1 MKTLL
6 KAAAALMLMA
16 AVMTTASCTKDPNNG
31 GNSGGNN
38 SGGNNSGG
46 SGGGSSPTTEGIY
59 LGIIGFNLDL
69 YTKEIKLLNSS
80 SENEFS
86 SFIGNLRPGNLTSL
100 YYADYQGLKKL
111 KSYPKPPKLKNVA
124 LVTFT
129 DGLDN
134 ASLDDA
140 EKNPESY
147 SSKLAYRT
155 GLHNKIVNELI
166 HGKNVA
172 AYTIGLK
179 GGDVQDEVEFQDNLD
194 KLASIDNNAF
204 LVSNMNE
211 VKQRFK
217 QIADSLYSTS
227 TSVNV
232 KLDVPPGYDEGTQI
246 RFTFDITASGNPQQ
260 SSRYIAATYKRTS
273 NSRILD
279 NITYGGLADGRRSI
293 ESFDKQNGFYRF
305 LFEDLKDLQGN
316 PISQTSL
323 NRVLLW
329 RKSSNGVWEKETEFV
344 PANSVVT
351 EEDRNSALIML
362 VLDCTT
368 SLGNDFSKMQDAA
381 KDFVRTLVSSNH

>member
-1 MKTLL
+1 MRTFM
-6 KAAAALMLMA
+6 KAAAALMLTAAIMA
-16 AVMTTASCTKDPNNG
+16 TGCTKDPNNG
-31 GNSGGNN
+31 GNN
-38 SGGNNSGG
+38 SGGN
-46 SGGGSSPTTEGIY
+46 GGGSSPTTEGIY
-59 LGIIGFNLDL
+59 LGIIGFNRNL

-80 SENEFS
+80 SEQG
-86 SFIGNLRPGNLTSL
+86 FINFIEGLRADNLTGL

-111 KSYPKPPKLKNVA
+111 NAYPQPPKLKNVA

-134 ASLDDA
+134 YSLNDS
-140 EKNPESY
+140 ETNPENY
-147 SSKLAYRT
+147 PSKVAYRT
-155 GLHNKIVNELI
+155 GLHNKIISELI
-166 HGKNVA
+166 HGKRVA

-179 GGDVQDEVEFQDNLD
+179 GDDVDDDAEFRDNLN
-194 KLASIDNNAF
+194 KLASNNSNAF
-204 LVSNMNE
+204 QVSNMNE

-246 RFTFDITASGNPQQ
+246 RFTFDISASGSPEQ

-273 NSRILD
+273 NSRVLD
-279 NITYGGLADGRRSI
+279 NITYRGLTQGRPSI
-293 ESFDKQNGFYRF
+293 ESFDKQNGFFRF
-305 LFEDLKDLQGN
+305 PFEDLKDQNGN
-316 PISQTSL
+316 PLSQSNL

-368 SLGNDFSKMQDAA
+368 SLGNDFSNMQDAA

>member
-1 MKTLL
+1 MKKFM
-6 KAAAALMLMA
+6 KAAAAIMLTT
-16 AVMTTASCTKDPNNG
+16 AVMMTAGCTKDPNNG
-31 GNSGGNN
+31 GGSSGGN
-38 SGGNNSGG
+38 GG
-46 SGGGSSPTTEGIY
+46 SGGSSPTTEGIY
-59 LGIIGFNLDL
+59 LGIIGFNKSL
-69 YTKEIKLLNSS
+69 YTKEISLLNSS
-80 SENEFS
+80 SENAFI
-86 SFIGNLRPGNLTSL
+86 SFIGNLRANNLTGL

-111 KSYPKPPKLKNVA
+111 NAYQQPPKLKNVA

-134 ASLDDA
+134 YSLSDS
-140 EKNPESY
+140 ETNPENY
-147 SSKLAYRT
+147 GSKLAYRT
-155 GLHNKIVNELI
+155 ALHNKIVSETV
-166 HGKNVA
+166 HGKRVA

-179 GGDVQDEVEFQDNLD
+179 GDDVDDDAEFRDNLN
-194 KLASIDNNAF
+194 KLASNNSNAF
-204 LVSNMNE
+204 QVSNMNE

-246 RFTFDITASGNPQQ
+246 RFTFDILASGSPEQ

-273 NSRILD
+273 NSRVLD
-279 NITYGGLADGRRSI
+279 NITYRGLTQGRPSI
-293 ESFDKQNGFYRF
+293 ESFDKQNGFFRF
-305 LFEDLKDLQGN
+305 PFEDLKDQNGN
-316 PISQTSL
+316 PLSQSNL

-368 SLGNDFSKMQDAA
+368 SLGNDFSNMQDAA

>member
-6 KAAAALMLMA
+6 KAAASLMLMA
-16 AVMTTASCTKDPNNG
+16 AVITTASCTKDPNNG
-31 GNSGGNN
+31 GN

-59 LGIIGFNLDL
+59 LGIIGFNKNL
-69 YTKEIKLLNSS
+69 YTKEISLLNSS
-80 SENEFS
+80 SENAFI
-86 SFIGNLRPGNLTSL
+86 SFIGNLRADNLTGL

-111 KSYPKPPKLKNVA
+111 KAYPKPPKLKNVA

-134 ASLDDA
+134 YSLSDS
-140 EKNPESY
+140 ETNPENY
-147 SSKLAYRT
+147 GSKLAYRT
-155 GLHNKIVNELI
+155 GLHNKILNELI

-179 GGDVQDEVEFQDNLD
+179 GDDVDDETEFRDNLN
-194 KLASIDNNAF
+194 KLASSNSNAF
-204 LVSNMNE
+204 QVSNMNE

-260 SSRYIAATYKRTS
+260 SSRYIVATYKRTS

-279 NITYGGLADGRRSI
+279 NITYGGLTDGRRSI

-368 SLGNDFSKMQDAA
+368 SLGNDFSNMQDAA

>member
-1 MKTLL
+1 MKTIM
-6 KAAAALMLMA
+6 KATAAIMLMM
-16 AVMTTASCTKDPNNG
+16 AVMMTAGCTKDPNNG
-31 GNSGGNN
+31 GNN
-38 SGGNNSGG
+38 SGGN
-46 SGGGSSPTTEGIY
+46 GGGSSPTTEGIY
-59 LGIIGFNLDL
+59 LGIIGFNRNL

-80 SENEFS
+80 SEQG
-86 SFIGNLRPGNLTSL
+86 FINFIEGLRADNLTGL

-111 KSYPKPPKLKNVA
+111 NAYPQPPKLKNVA

-134 ASLDDA
+134 YSLNDS
-140 EKNPESY
+140 ETNPENY
-147 SSKLAYRT
+147 PSKVAYRT
-155 GLHNKIVNELI
+155 GLHNKIISESI
-166 HGKNVA
+166 HGKQVA

-179 GGDVQDEVEFQDNLD
+179 GDDVDDDAEFRDNLN
-194 KLASIDNNAF
+194 KLASNNSNAF
-204 LVSNMNE
+204 QVSNMNE

-246 RFTFDITASGNPQQ
+246 RFTFDISASGSPEQ

-273 NSRILD
+273 NSRVLD
-279 NITYGGLADGRRSI
+279 NITYRGLTQGRPSI
-293 ESFDKQNGFYRF
+293 ESFDKQNGFFRF
-305 LFEDLKDLQGN
+305 PFEDLKDQNGN
-316 PISQTSL
+316 PLSQSNL

-368 SLGNDFSKMQDAA
+368 SLGNDFSNMQDAA

>member
-1 MKTLL
+1 MKAFM
-6 KAAAALMLMA
+6 KAAAALMLMT
-16 AVMTTASCTKDPNNG
+16 AVMMTAGCTKDPNNG
-31 GNSGGNN
+31 GNN
-38 SGGNNSGG
+38 SGSNGG
-46 SGGGSSPTTEGIY
+46 GGGSSPTTEGIY
-59 LGIIGFNLDL
+59 LGIIGFNRNL

-80 SENEFS
+80 SESEFT
-86 SFIGNLRPGNLTSL
+86 SFIENLSADNLTGL
-100 YYADYQGLKKL
+100 YYADYRGLKKL
-111 KSYPKPPKLKNVA
+111 NAYQQPPKLKNVA

-134 ASLDDA
+134 YSLSDS
-140 EKNPESY
+140 ETNPENY
-147 SSKLAYRT
+147 GSKLAYRT
-155 GLHNKIVNELI
+155 ALHNKIVNELI

-179 GGDVQDEVEFQDNLD
+179 GDDVDDEAEFQDNLN
-194 KLASIDNNAF
+194 KLASSNSNAF
-204 LVSNMNE
+204 QVSNMNE
-211 VKQRFK
+211 VTQKFK

-246 RFTFDITASGNPQQ
+246 RFTFDITTSGNPQQ
-260 SSRYIAATYKRTS
+260 SSRYISATYKRTS

-279 NITYGGLADGRRSI
+279 NITYGGLTPGRTSI

-305 LFEDLKDLQGN
+305 PFEDLKDLQGN
-316 PISQTSL
+316 PISQSNL

-329 RKSSNGVWEKETEFV
+329 RKSSNGVWERETEFV
-344 PANSVVT
+344 PANSIVT

-368 SLGNDFSKMQDAA
+368 SLGSDFSRMQTAA
-381 KDFVRTLVSSNH
+381 KQFVHTLATSNN

>member
-1 MKTLL
+1 MKAFT
-6 KAAAALMLMA
+6 KTTAAMMLMTVVMMA
-16 AVMTTASCTKDPNNG
+16 AGCKKPDDPNNP
-31 GNSGGNN
+31 NSGGN
-38 SGGNNSGG
+38 GGN
-46 SGGGSSPTTEGIY
+46 GGGSSPMTEGIY
-59 LGIIGFNLDL
+59 LGIIGFNRNL

-80 SENEFS
+80 TESEFTN
-86 SFIGNLRPGNLTSL
+86 FISNLRADNLTGL
-100 YYADYQGLKKL
+100 YYADYQGLSKL
-111 KSYPKPPKLKNVA
+111 NSYPQPPKLKNVA

-134 ASLDDA
+134 YSLSDS
-140 EKNPESY
+140 ETNPENY
-147 SSKLAYRT
+147 GSKLAYRT
-155 GLHNKIVNELI
+155 ALHNKIVSETV
-166 HGKNVA
+166 HGKRVA

-179 GGDVQDEVEFQDNLD
+179 GDDVDDDAEFRDNLN
-194 KLASIDNNAF
+194 KLASNNSNAF
-204 LVSNMNE
+204 QVSNMNE

-246 RFTFDITASGNPQQ
+246 RFTFDISASGSPEQ

-279 NITYGGLADGRRSI
+279 NITYRGLTQGRPSI
-293 ESFDKQNGFYRF
+293 ESFDKQNGFFRF
-305 LFEDLKDLQGN
+305 PFEDLKDQNGN
-316 PISQTSL
+316 PLSQSNL

-368 SLGNDFSKMQDAA
+368 SLGNDFSNMQDAA